1 MAGETACDLPPIN
14 QQVDDDTKS
23 DSGVEST
30 APVTSSSP
38 TLGAIKMADR
48 EILGMSDFFKKTTVT
63 DEELQAY
70 HDFGWL
76 TVISYPQF
84 LR

>member
-1 MAGETACDLPPIN
+1 LRELPTIFPPVN
-14 QQVDDDTKS
+14 QQADNDTKS

-48 EILGMSDFFKKTTVT
+48 KISEMSEFFKKTTVT
-63 DEELQAY
+63 DEEHHAY
-70 HDFGWL
+70 HDFG
-76 TVISYPQF
+76 
-84 LR
+84 

>member
-1 MAGETACDLPPIN
+1 
-14 QQVDDDTKS
+14 
-23 DSGVEST
+23 
-30 APVTSSSP
+30 VTSSSP
-38 TLGAIKMADR
+38 TLGAIKMVDR
-48 EILGMSDFFKKTTVT
+48 EILEMSDFFKKTTVT